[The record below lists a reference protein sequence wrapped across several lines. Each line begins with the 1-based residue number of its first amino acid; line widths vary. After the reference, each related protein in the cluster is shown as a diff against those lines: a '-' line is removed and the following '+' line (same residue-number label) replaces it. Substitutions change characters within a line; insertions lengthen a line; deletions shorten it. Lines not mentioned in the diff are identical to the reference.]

1 MLKSINHLIKIYIY
15 FDYTGCKFLSQT
27 PITLLSQIILTM
39 KLHHYFLI
47 TLLVFSSCSGLSYQ
61 QILSS
66 REQILKTKGGF
77 DSYLALEYLGFSK
90 RLQTVND
97 LKASEYFA
105 KKGIEIANGK
115 PFVPENPLNWKADK
129 SRIEELV
136 FMQKKLEILLGNQ
149 SLIFQMPIQMAHLSY
164 LYDCWASKESKAIF
178 MADELSH
185 CRVSF
190 TKLIDEIDFYLE
202 EITKDKSPSVKIT
215 IPEFTRFE
223 ILFDTDSY
231 ILSDKAT
238 KSMVEVIDFLQEQ
251 RGQFRILITANPDNS
266 LNISRNQTLI
276 KNRLAVVKNYL
287 IKNDIIQN
295 IIDER
300 IETEDFPDIIIND
313 EITNHLNRA
322 VGIYVIKGDADFK
335 PYPLPLLQNI
345 LYKDQVE
352 KARQERGL
360 KN

>member
-1 MLKSINHLIKIYIY
+1 M
-15 FDYTGCKFLSQT
+15 
-27 PITLLSQIILTM
+27 
-39 KLHHYFLI
+39 
-47 TLLVFSSCSGLSYQ
+47 
-61 QILSS
+61 
-66 REQILKTKGGF
+66 
-77 DSYLALEYLGFSK
+77 
-90 RLQTVND
+90 
-97 LKASEYFA
+97 
-105 KKGIEIANGK
+105 
-115 PFVPENPLNWKADK
+115 
-129 SRIEELV
+129 
-136 FMQKKLEILLGNQ
+136 GNQ

-190 TKLIDEIDFYLE
+190 GKLIDEIDFYLE
-202 EITKDKSPSVKIT
+202 EITKDKSPLVGIT

-223 ILFDTDSY
+223 ILFDADSY
-231 ILSDKAT
+231 VLSDKAT
-238 KSMVEVIDFLQEQ
+238 KSMVEVIDFLQAQ
-251 RGQFRILITANPDNS
+251 RGQFRILITVNPDNN
-266 LNISRNQTLI
+266 LNISLNQNLI

-287 IKNDIIQN
+287 IKNDIDQN
-295 IIDER
+295 IIEER
-300 IETEDFPDIIIND
+300 VETEDFPDIIAND
-313 EITNHLNRA
+313 EITNHLNRS